1 MNLFNLGLSGVRTS
15 ELRLQVAANNMQNV
29 LTPGYNRQ
37 SVQVATNSAM
47 STGTGYIGMGVNAVT
62 IQRAYD
68 GFLYQQLSNAESK
81 ESSLSAQSAQL
92 TQIASL
98 FSDRTV
104 GVSPA
109 ISAFFSSLNSLASS
123 PADPAIREDV
133 IGKGNTLV
141 SQIKSAYNELQTQ
154 RDGLNTQISNAVTQ
168 VNSYLN
174 EINDLNKSITTATG
188 TGHAP
193 NDLLDL
199 RDQKLRELNSLVGI
213 KTVPDG
219 DRVTV
224 TLENGTT
231 LLSGNKV
238 YPLVAKPSDADP
250 QRVVV
255 AATIQTG
262 PTTSQTVD
270 MADSSVVNGTLGG
283 LVAVRSNSLDGAQN
297 RLGQLSIALAT
308 AFNAIHST
316 GQTAAGAAGGDFF
329 SIGDPKIL
337 KNAGNT
343 GAATLTPA
351 YKLADIAKLNTSD
364 YQIRFDASVGAAGEY
379 MVTRLPNGTATSAGA
394 GPTLDLDGV
403 SVDVTGAAADG
414 DTWILSPTRDAARDL
429 TQLVQNS
436 EDIAA
441 ADAAGGSANGE
452 TAKALAALQSDRI
465 FNSGTANLTEL
476 YSQFVNVI
484 GVDAAGVK
492 SAFEAQTKLANERF
506 SAQQNVSGTS
516 ETLEMNDMMT
526 FQRQYQ
532 ASAKVLQTASTIF
545 DTILGLKG

>member
-1 MNLFNLGLSGVRTS
+1 MNLFNLGLTGVRTS

-68 GFLYQQLSNAESK
+68 GFLYQQLSGAESK
-81 ESSLSAQSAQL
+81 ESSLRTQSSQL

-270 MADSSVVNGTLGG
+270 MADSSIVNGTLGG
-283 LVAVRSNSLDGAQN
+283 LVSVRANSLDGAQN

-316 GQTAAGAAGGDFF
+316 GKTAAGAGGGDFF
-329 SIGDPKIL
+329 SIGNPKIL

-343 GAATLTPA
+343 GAAALKPA
-351 YKLADIAKLNTSD
+351 YKLDDIAKLNTSD
-364 YQIRFDASVGAAGEY
+364 YQIRFDATAGEY
-379 MVTRLPNGTATSAGA
+379 MVTRLPNGTAISAGT
-394 GPTLDLDGV
+394 GPLNLDGV
-403 SVDVTGAAADG
+403 SIEVEGDAADG

-441 ADAAGGSANGE
+441 ADAAGGSANGA

-506 SAQQNVSGTS
+506 AAQQNVSGTS